1 MLKKLST
8 LWRFLLPVLLLLS
21 LGILVLIG
29 QQASQQL
36 HVIQQGAQSQAE
48 SLSRLFS
55 VTDSLVSQQ
64 VSSAMMLLKQRG
76 EALGSPSIR
85 GSVTVNDLEL
95 PNLVLGNTAVAD
107 SNQLVDG
114 VTAVLGG
121 SATIFVKSG
130 DLFYRISTN
139 VKQPNSNRAI
149 GTVLDNKGKVIKAI
163 SQGKAFQGMVNIL
176 GEPYISRYEPLLDGT
191 GKLIGIWY
199 VGYKVDM
206 QVIRKAVEKS
216 RYLSNGFVTVL
227 DDDEQIRFASAQAPT
242 ENLDAFIR
250 RPPNFWNLIE
260 LPFQPWNFKIVV
272 AYPLADAYTVG
283 WSNLVALVT
292 ETTLLG
298 LLLIL
303 VILWQLRRL
312 VLDPIGTDPALA
324 IAVVQKI
331 TEGDL
336 EHDGLTAKSGSL
348 MANVLTMRKK
358 LKKTLSELQK
368 HADDMRLSASVFKH
382 AHDGIFITDPEA
394 LIVEVNPAF
403 TEISGYS
410 RDEAIG
416 KTPAELNFACNEPQF
431 FDYLWQSAAS
441 AGDWKG
447 ESHNKRK
454 NGEIYIASLDLFV
467 VRDKQMQVS
476 HYVGVFSDITVDME
490 HRDNLEHMAYHD
502 SLTQL
507 PNRTLFADRLQQ
519 ALAHAQ
525 RMGEILAVC
534 YFDLDDFKEVNDKHG
549 HEVGDKLLK
558 ELANRMRDCLRE
570 SDTIARM
577 GGDEFALLLC
587 GQKSTEE
594 CDFALDRLLQA
605 INVPFMLDGISA
617 SVSASIGYTLYPAD
631 KSTPD
636 TLLRNADQAMY
647 QAKLNG
653 GRCYYLF
660 DAEHDRYAR
669 GQRQVRER
677 IENALI
683 TNEFILHFQPKVN
696 MQSGEVIGMEAL
708 IRWRHPT
715 FGLRLPDEFLPQV
728 EHTDFI
734 IHLGEWVVEETLRQM
749 CEWRNKGLNIQV
761 SVNIAARHLMQVNFA
776 QRLDELL
783 SFYPDIEPSQLE
795 LEITET
801 AMIEDISRVTQIMHR
816 CKALGVS
823 FALDDFGVGY
833 SSLTYLKRLPI
844 DVIKIDQSFVR
855 DMLDDSDDLALIAGI
870 ISLSR
875 EFNLKI
881 VAEGVETPEHGVQ
894 LLRMG
899 CKVAQGFGIGHP
911 IPAVD
916 VTKWVQAYKPHKEWK
931 LAIWQMIKH

>member
-8 LWRFLLPVLLLLS
+8 LWRFLLPVLLLLA
-21 LGILVLIG
+21 LGTLVLMA

-36 HVIQQGAQSQAE
+36 HTIQQGAQSHAE

-55 VTDSLVSQQ
+55 VTNSLVSEQ
-64 VSSAMMLLKQRG
+64 VSSAMLLLKQRG
-76 EALGSPSIR
+76 EAFGAPSIQ
-85 GSVTVNDLEL
+85 GSVTINELEL
-95 PNLVLGNTAVAD
+95 PNLVLGNTAIAS

-114 VTAVLGG
+114 VTAVFGG

-130 DLFYRISTN
+130 DLFYRVSTN
-139 VKQPNSNRAI
+139 VKQPNGSRAI
-149 GTVLDNKGKVIKAI
+149 GTVLDPYGKAIAAI

-176 GEPYISRYEPLLDGT
+176 GEPYLTSYEPLLDRT

-206 QVIRKAVEKS
+206 QVIREAVEKS
-216 RYLSNGFVTVL
+216 RYLSSGFVAVL
-227 DDDEQIRFASAQAPT
+227 DDSEKIRFISAHAPT
-242 ENLDAFIR
+242 ENLDAFMR
-250 RPPNFWNLIE
+250 KPPTFWRLIE
-260 LPFQPWNFKIVV
+260 LPFQQWNFKIVV
-272 AYPLADAYTVG
+272 AYPLSEAYTVG
-283 WSNLVALVT
+283 WSNLLALVT

-298 LLLIL
+298 LLLIF

-324 IAVVQKI
+324 IEVVQKI
-331 TEGDL
+331 AEGNL
-336 EHDGLTAKSGSL
+336 EHDGLTAKSGTL
-348 MANVLTMRKK
+348 MANVLTMRSK
-358 LKKTLSELQK
+358 LKKTLSALQIN
-368 HADDMRLSASVFKH
+368 ADDMRLSASVFKH
-382 AHDGIFITDPEA
+382 AHDGIFITSPDA

-403 TEISGYS
+403 TEISGYT
-410 RDEAIG
+410 REEAIG
-416 KTPAELNFACNEPQF
+416 KTPAELNFACNEPHF
-431 FDYLWQSAAS
+431 FEYLWQSTAS

-467 VRDKQMQVS
+467 VRDEQMHVS
-476 HYVGVFSDITVDME
+476 HYVGVFSDITIDME

-549 HEVGDKLLK
+549 HEVGDKLLI

-587 GQKSTEE
+587 GQSSLEE
-594 CDFALDRLLQA
+594 CDFALDRLLKA
-605 INVPFMLDGISA
+605 INVPFILDGNTA
-617 SVSASIGYTLYPAD
+617 SVSASIGYTLYPSD

-636 TLLRNADQAMY
+636 TLLRNADHAMY

-660 DAEHDRYAR
+660 DAEHDRYTR

-677 IENALI
+677 IESALI
-683 TNEFILHFQPKVN
+683 ANEFCLHFQPKVD
-696 MQSGEVIGMEAL
+696 MQRGHVVSMEAL
-708 IRWRHPT
+708 IRWQHPEL
-715 FGLRLPDEFLPQV
+715 GLRLPDEFLPQV

-734 IHLGEWVVEETLRQM
+734 INLGEWVILETLRQM
-749 CEWRNKGLNIQV
+749 HEWQNTGLNIQI
-761 SVNIAARHLMQVNFA
+761 SVNIAARHLMQPNFA

-783 SFYPDIEPSQLE
+783 SFYPDIDPSKLE

-801 AMIEDISRVTQIMHR
+801 AMIEDISRVTQIMHS

-833 SSLTYLKRLPI
+833 SSLTYLRRLPI

-855 DMLDDSDDLALIAGI
+855 DMLYDSDDLALIAGV

-875 EFNLKI
+875 EFNLKV

-899 CKVAQGFGIGHP
+899 CNVAQGYGIGHP
-911 IPAVD
+911 IPASEVA
-916 VTKWVQAYKPHKEWK
+916 KWVQAYKPNKEWK
-931 LAIWQMIKH
+931 LAIWQMIKN